1 MKKLL
6 YFYIFLCSL
15 VGFSQEN
22 QQWGSYFSYNNIV
35 DITQSNSTVFA
46 SAESAYFSQNTLTE
60 ELRTTTSV
68 DGLKAETITAIYY
81 SPGFNRMLV
90 GSASGLL
97 VVVNGDGSIVTKND
111 IVKETTVVGSKKKI
125 NSFFEHNGLAYIAT
139 DYGISVFNLAT
150 LEFKDTYY
158 LGPAGAEIAV
168 NQATV
173 RENTIYASTN
183 QNGVRFATL
192 SNPNLNDFNQWN
204 EYFGGGWFGVTTLNN
219 NVYSVADTQI
229 VYQITDGIPRPM
241 GNLPSRGLDIRAVN
255 GLLVVTCANK
265 VNIYNDANQL
275 VYEFNVIPD
284 QTETITF
291 TCATIVN
298 ERLYIGTKEKG
309 VFTTPLSTL
318 NFTNI
323 TPDGPLRNS
332 IFSLEK
338 TPNFLWAVFGTY
350 DFYYTPDYS
359 ENGVSKLGNM
369 GWKSIPYPE
378 LSKLGRIQSISDIT
392 INPKNEKEVYLN
404 SAESGLLKLVDDVPT
419 IFYQNP
425 PLENEQLENT
435 SSIRVNGG
443 TFDKDGNLWVM
454 NSMTKK
460 PLKVLRAGTT
470 NSWVSYDFKDIIGD
484 FASVREN
491 YGRLTIDR
499 NGTKWIATTDFGLIA
514 FNEALNN
521 KNIIVGLNE
530 GLPNTYVKCSVIDK
544 NNRLWIGTVSGLSVI
559 SSIDN
564 FTSGDALQANPIIIV
579 EDGIAQELMY
589 QQVVT
594 DIEVDGSN
602 NKWIGTTAGAFL
614 VSPDGQNTLF
624 HFTKENSPLP
634 SNVINDIAIN
644 SVTGE
649 VFFAT
654 QSGMVSYK
662 GSSTAASED
671 LNSVVV
677 YPNPVRPGFEGTV
690 KVSGLIDRA
699 NVKITD
705 IEGNLVYETTSVGG
719 TILWDTKVFGRNK
732 VRSGV
737 YLILVASDDG
747 TIKTVNKVM
756 VVR

>member
-1 MKKLL
+1 MKKL
-6 YFYIFLCSL
+6 FYSYLFLCSL
-15 VGFSQEN
+15 AVFGQEN
-22 QQWGSYFSYNNIV
+22 QQWGSYFSYNNVI
-35 DITQSNSTVFA
+35 DIAQSSSTIFA
-46 SAESAYFSQNTLTE
+46 AAESAYFSQNTLTE
-60 ELRTTTSV
+60 ELKTTTSV
-68 DGLKAETITAIYY
+68 DGLKAETITALYY
-81 SPGFNRMLV
+81 SPGFNRILV
-90 GSASGLL
+90 GNVNGLLL
-97 VVVNGDGSIVTKND
+97 VVNADGSIITKND

-125 NSFFEHNGLAYIAT
+125 NSFYEYNGLVYIAT

-173 RENTIYASTN
+173 RENTIYATTN
-183 QNGVRFATL
+183 SNGLRTAAL
-192 SNPNLNDFNQWN
+192 NNPNLNDFSQWT
-204 EYFGGGWFGVTTLNN
+204 EYFGGGWYGAVTFNN
-219 NVYSVADTQI
+219 EVFSVADTQI
-229 VYQITDGIPRPM
+229 VYQITNGVPRPV
-241 GNLPSRGLDIRAVN
+241 GTVPSRGVDIRAAS
-255 GLLVVTCANK
+255 GFLIVTCANK
-265 VNIYNDANQL
+265 VNVYNDAKQL

-284 QTETITF
+284 QLETITF

-298 ERLYIGTKEKG
+298 DRLYIGTAEKG

-323 TPDGPLRNS
+323 TPNGPLRNN

-338 TPNFLWAVFGTY
+338 TPNFLWAVFGAY
-350 DFYYTPDYS
+350 NFYYKPDYTR
-359 ENGVSKLGNM
+359 NGVSKLGLG
-369 GWKSIPYPE
+369 GWTSILYPD
-378 LSKLGRIQSISDIT
+378 LSVLGPIESISDIT

-435 SSIRVNGG
+435 SSIRINGG
-443 TFDKDGNLWVM
+443 TFDSAGNLWVM

-470 NSWVSYDFKDIIGD
+470 NSWTAYDFKDIIGD
-484 FASVREN
+484 EGAINQN

-499 NGTKWIATTDFGLIA
+499 NGTKWIATQDFGLIA
-514 FNEALNN
+514 FNESIN
-521 KNIIVGLNE
+521 KNSIIGLNE
-530 GLPNTYVKCSVIDK
+530 GLSNTYVKCTVIDN
-544 NNRLWIGTVSGLSVI
+544 NNRLWVGTVSGLRVI
-559 SSIDN
+559 NNIDGFIN
-564 FTSGDALQANPIIIV
+564 GDVIQANSIIIL

-589 QQVVT
+589 EQVIT
-594 DIEVDGSN
+594 DIKVDGSN

-614 VSPDGQNTLF
+614 VSPDGQTTLF

-634 SNVINDIAIN
+634 SNIINNIAIN

-654 QSGMVSYK
+654 TSGMVSYK
-662 GSSTAASED
+662 GSSTEASED
-671 LNSVVV
+671 LDSVVV

-690 KVSGLIDRA
+690 KVSGLVNNA

-737 YLILVASDDG
+737 YMIMVVSQDG
-747 TIKTVNKVM
+747 TVKTVKKVM